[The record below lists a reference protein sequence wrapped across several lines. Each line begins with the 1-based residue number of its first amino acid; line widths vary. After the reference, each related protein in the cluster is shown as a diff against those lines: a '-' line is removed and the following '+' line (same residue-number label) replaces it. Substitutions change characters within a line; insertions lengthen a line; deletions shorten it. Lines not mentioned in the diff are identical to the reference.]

1 MRMATSMVLVLIM
14 AVGCS
19 GAEIKDKTDEKG
31 PAEDRPIEKAS
42 PEKIDPFQ
50 VRLDTFE
57 AAYVDLV
64 CRANRNYDPTGAFV
78 KLHEPLA
85 VIPGDIADR
94 VGRVLLG
101 VRLPLRRLRLHDL
114 LPLPPCRL
122 VLPKIERLRKPHVV
136 LSLVF
141 AAAILALRAAHHEL
155 PGSNEDEVRPR
166 GLVADFERPAGLR
179 VRS

>member
-85 VIPGDIADR
+85 VIR
-94 VGRVLLG
+94 Q
-101 VRLPLRRLRLHDL
+101 
-114 LPLPPCRL
+114 L
-122 VLPKIERLRKPHVV
+122 V
-136 LSLVF
+136 
-141 AAAILALRAAHHEL
+141 
-155 PGSNEDEVRPR
+155 EDEPQSKTLDVFVQILKSYGYESPQAFFDEEAYIGKARPGYFDSIVE
-166 GLVADFERPAGLR
+166 GLLDVVERC
-179 VRS
+179 SD